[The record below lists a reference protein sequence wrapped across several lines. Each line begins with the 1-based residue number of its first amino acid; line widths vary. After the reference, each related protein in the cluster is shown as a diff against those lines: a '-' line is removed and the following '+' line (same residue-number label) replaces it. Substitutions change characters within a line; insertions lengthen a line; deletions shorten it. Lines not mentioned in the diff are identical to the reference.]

1 MMTEQPS
8 IAEVLAR
15 KFAEN
20 REVLQE
26 AQAQLS
32 RFRIIVDASPLPTV
46 LVTRTGE
53 TIYANAAY
61 TAFLGCTFEDLVG
74 HGWKNY
80 IDPSVLNKLLLEWN
94 TFRQGNKDWWDT
106 KTVYKAK
113 GALVRAVIVAVRIP
127 DDGFAA
133 FIVPDACS
141 MLLPLCPVTAD

>member
-20 REVLQE
+20 REVLEE

-32 RFRIIVDASPLPTV
+32 RFRLIVDTSPLPTV

-61 TAFLGCTFEDLVG
+61 TSFLGCTFADLVG

-80 IDPSVLNKLLLEWN
+80 VDPSVLNKLLLEWDA
-94 TFRQGNKDWWDT
+94 FRKGTREWWDT
-106 KTVYKAK
+106 RTVYNIK
-113 GALVRAVIVAVRIP
+113 GVRIRAVIVAIRIP